1 MLGQFKPVAYEPYG
15 RRRSGV
21 PRWLVLLLCGMA
33 LGAGGL
39 VAMQEL
45 YLPARLTLDASSR
58 LRSAFERSEAERK
71 RVELELGDATQQLAT
86 LQAASKSALGDAAA
100 ARVTAQRLRE
110 DLTYAIAAL
119 PPDPRGGNVEVRAG
133 RFTAKAG
140 VLVYDVVLTRERAG
154 SHTAAALMQIL
165 ATGQNARGAEATVSL
180 TPVQLS
186 LGSQEVPRGSLQMP
200 EGFKPR
206 QATVQVLD
214 RGNGKQMGM
223 RVFLV
228 N

>member
-15 RRRSGV
+15 RRRAGV
-21 PRWLVLLLCGMA
+21 PRWLVLLLSGMA

-71 RVELELGDATQQLAT
+71 RVELELGDATQRLAT
-86 LQAASKSALGDAAA
+86 LQAASKSALGDVAAA
-100 ARVTAQRLRE
+100 GATAQRLRE
-110 DLTYAIAAL
+110 DLAFLVAAL
-119 PPDPRGGNVEVRAG
+119 PPDPRGGSVEVRAG

-140 VLVYDVVLTRERAG
+140 VLAYDVVLTRERAG
-154 SHTAAALMQIL
+154 GRPAPASMQIL
-165 ATGQNARGAEATVSL
+165 ATGQNARGALATVSL

-186 LGSQEVPRGSLQMP
+186 VGSQEVPRGSLQLP

-214 RGNGKQMGM
+214 RVNGKQLGM
-223 RVFLV
+223 RVFVV

>member
-21 PRWLVLLLCGMA
+21 PRWLVLLLCGVV
-33 LGAGGL
+33 LGAGG
-39 VAMQEL
+39 VIAIQEL
-45 YLPARLTLDASSR
+45 YLPTRLTVDASSR

-71 RVELELGDATQQLAT
+71 RVELELDGVSQQLAT
-86 LQAASKSALGDAAA
+86 VRAESKSALSDVAA
-100 ARVTAQRLRE
+100 ARAAAQRSRD
-110 DLTYAIAAL
+110 DLGSVIAAL

-140 VLVYDVVLTRERAG
+140 TLNYDVVLTRERAG
-154 SHTAAALMQIL
+154 SHAVTASLQL
-165 ATGQNARGAEATVSL
+165 LVTGQNARGVEATAAL

-186 LGSQEVPRGSLQMP
+186 VGSQEVPRGSLPLP

-214 RGNGKQMGM
+214 RGNGKQLGM
-223 RVFLV
+223 RVFVV